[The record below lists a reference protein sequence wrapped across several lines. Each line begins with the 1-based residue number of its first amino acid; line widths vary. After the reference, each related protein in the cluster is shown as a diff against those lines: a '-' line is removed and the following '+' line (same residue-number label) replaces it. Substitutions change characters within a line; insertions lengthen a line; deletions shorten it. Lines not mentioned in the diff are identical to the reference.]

1 MIKNIRVLVQAIL
14 LSMAINFPAVSQDEV
29 VEKVVTEGIG
39 SSVDRAIQNG
49 AERALMQV
57 VGVYVDTET
66 MISKRKEI
74 RDGIKTEAKSVS
86 KELLQVSNGSIKDVE
101 VLEVLQDGDIFRV
114 EVLVEVRI
122 DNVKILIE
130 PFIAAKKEV
139 SKGLFASI
147 NKNKQQAGDKVSLI
161 NKRIIRPILS
171 GEHVEVKITGVQAL
185 GEEALLLP
193 DWLEDPSDGRQIPN
207 FLPRSFQYFE
217 NSGQDGKRYFDD
229 LSNYLKKSLK
239 ADESVVVLG
248 VETRLSD
255 EMQSQIND
263 ILEQVSKKKHTYN
276 WTTRA
281 GGRDFLKERRSQADR
296 LICTFLP
303 MTLTCYV
310 IDVGS
315 PISSKKMDVNGYL
328 NDRWDENMDRALTY
342 RTSISLIGEDNEVIL
357 DDMLAYINESDA
369 PDRKLRNHFNSSSRY
384 KQNRHL
390 NKLRA
395 FSYMV
400 EGRTV
405 PDNGALFIPFV
416 SGDLIYIRLEDEQL
430 AKVQSVEVSIEKSEE
445 FIKQTGGK

>member
-1 MIKNIRVLVQAIL
+1 MNYIRPHFWFFL
-14 LSMAINFPAVSQDEV
+14 LSIILVFPTISKAEV
-29 VEKVVTEGIG
+29 VEKVITQGLGG
-39 SSVDRAIQNG
+39 SLDNAIQNA
-49 AERALMQV
+49 AEQALMQV
-57 VGVYVDTET
+57 VGVYIDSEILFS
-66 MISKRKEI
+66 MRKEI
-74 RDGIKTEAKSVS
+74 RDGVKTETSSLS
-86 KELLQVSNGSIKDVE
+86 KDFLRVSNGSIKNVDI
-101 VLEVLQDGDIFRV
+101 LEVIEEGNIYRV
-114 EVLVEVRI
+114 EALVEVRV
-122 DNVKILIE
+122 DNVKVLIQ
-130 PFIAAKKEV
+130 PFMVAKKQV

-147 NKNKQQAGDKVSLI
+147 SKNKQQTADKVTLI

-171 GEHVEVKITGVQAL
+171 GEHIEVTVTGVQSL

-193 DWLEDPSDGRQIPN
+193 DWLEDPSDGRRIPN

-229 LSNYLKKSLK
+229 LSNYLKRSLK

-263 ILEQVSKKKHTYN
+263 ILEQVSKKKYTYN

-281 GGRDFLKERRSQADR
+281 GGGDFLKEIRSQADR
-296 LICTFLP
+296 LVCTFLP

-310 IDVGS
+310 IDVGG
-315 PISSKKMDVNGYL
+315 PISSKSMDIDGYL

-342 RTSISLIGEDNEVIL
+342 RISISLIGEDNEAIL
-357 DDMLAYINESDA
+357 DDMVAYISDGES
-369 PDRKLRNHFNSSSRY
+369 PDRKLRYHFNSSSRY

-395 FSYMV
+395 FSYNV
-400 EGRTV
+400 EGRTL

-416 SGDLIYIRLEDEQL
+416 SGDLIYIRLKDEQL
-430 AKVQSVEVSIEKSEE
+430 AKVQSVEVSLEKSEE